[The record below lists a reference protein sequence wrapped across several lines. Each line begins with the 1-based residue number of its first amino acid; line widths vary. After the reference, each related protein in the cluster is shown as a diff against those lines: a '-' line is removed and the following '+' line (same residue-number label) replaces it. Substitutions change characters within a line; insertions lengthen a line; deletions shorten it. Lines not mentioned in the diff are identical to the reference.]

1 MNQDVEEQHDP
12 SGSAFP
18 MLTPRL
24 KVWWVNHRELVTEW
38 YRIYFHTILVTL
50 LLIMNLWLGFSS
62 FLIFFAQWFGIDSG
76 VIGFLTLFY
85 KNPPIG
91 YQFLLNGFYTPLH
104 HHKIF
109 WIVFALNLPI
119 LTWIYSTISQP
130 IKKGF
135 KTYLTW
141 VSPKGR
147 IAMLILC
154 AIPFALHVNAIFAW
168 YIRNYLFDFF
178 AGIKSN
184 EQYLVVNSMESFGYV
199 LLALPLIIVIFS
211 SFLIVKD
218 FYSNEDLKDAF
229 FKWKFKWL
237 ASQAFSLRDNSCDVI
252 VGWSKETN
260 EPIVLT
266 EKNRYLHELVA
277 GATGTGKTSTTIL
290 IRIVQ
295 DLIRIARGR
304 KMGIIVLE
312 PKGDLVADV
321 LTLCDQLGVP
331 KHIIKVI
338 DPTNIPDSIKFSP
351 FVGPMDAAA
360 ETFRGVLDALTENQD
375 SFFKGQQG
383 ETSGLYTLLGK
394 IRYGHKFNILHLQ
407 RMFTD
412 PRHLAD
418 ITEEVREQV
427 NSHVSD
433 ENISEDVQLEMD
445 RYDRIVSYFETE
457 VLDYKQYKE
466 KDVIKPQYYPDAH
479 KHAGKQVV
487 ESKKDK
493 YVAGAKK
500 YLNDIATNVML
511 SKLMVAKDD
520 EELLDLDAFL
530 ANGGVLVVN
539 TALGEL
545 EELSLSFGQFFIR
558 QLQSSIFRRPKIG
571 RIPFFLYIDEAPL
584 YINAAFERLFTLGRS
599 YLVGTLI
606 AMQSLGQFKVIKPG
620 YDNTMMGSARSKTV
634 FGGGEFEDNKRFSDT
649 FGEEPQTEESQNES
663 TTPISMPNQSWGIRN
678 NIQRKQTA
686 RFTPTEIKELKFKHF
701 IFDSMDAE
709 GSVMPPIHA
718 IGKFVSETKFVKR
731 FLKIGNLKLLT
742 EQNTDQEFDLTLTH
756 SNLLSSLMEK
766 PVKTDVDD
774 ILAQKQEE
782 VTGLQE
788 EPETILPTN
797 ALPIEE
803 DLPDL
808 FVKVKTPDEVPPK
821 DNVVYLNKHMTQTHA
836 EGADIPGIID
846 ISDPPEERNT
856 STGIEKINDSNIT
869 DLIPVEEDDL
879 EDLENLAETHDNY
892 GGAFPIQPLPEEM
905 EKSIG
910 LLRKSTETGNDVH
923 IPLHINS
930 DDVEPEL
937 QPHVQSI
944 DDGESLGETIIA
956 PIDSFLTEF
965 LAVDPATN
973 SSVTESVARAHFT
986 EILEEEEDS

>member
-1 MNQDVEEQHDP
+1 MNNDIQEQHD
-12 SGSAFP
+12 STTAAFP
-18 MLTPRL
+18 SLTPKL
-24 KVWWVNHRELVTEW
+24 KLWWVNHRETISEW
-38 YRIYFHTILVTL
+38 YRICFHTFLVTL
-50 LLIMNLWLGFSS
+50 LLATNLWLGFSS
-62 FLIFFAQWFGIDSG
+62 FLIFFGQWYGMDSG
-76 VIGFLTLFY
+76 VIGFLNLFY
-85 KNPPIG
+85 KDPPIG
-91 YQFLLNGFYTPLH
+91 YQFILNGFYTPLH
-104 HHKIF
+104 HHKVF
-109 WIVFALNLPI
+109 WIVCALNLPI
-119 LTWIYSTISQP
+119 VTWVYSTISQP

-135 KTYLTW
+135 TTYLTW
-141 VSPKGR
+141 VSAKGR

-154 AIPFALHVNAIFAW
+154 AIPFALHLNAIFAW
-168 YIRNYLFDFF
+168 YIRHYLFDFF
-178 AGIKSN
+178 AGIKST
-184 EQYLVVNSMESFGYV
+184 EKYLVVNSMESFGYV
-199 LLALPLIIVIFS
+199 LLALPAIIVILS
-211 SFLIVKD
+211 AFLIVKD

-237 ASQAFSLRDNSCDVI
+237 ASQAFSLRDDSCDVI
-252 VGWSKETN
+252 VGWNKETK

-331 KHIIKVI
+331 KHLIKVI
-338 DPTNIPDSIKFSP
+338 DPTDIAGSIKFSP

-383 ETSGLYTLLGK
+383 ETAGLYTLLGK
-394 IRYGHKFNILHLQ
+394 IRYGQKFNILHLQ
-407 RMFTD
+407 KMFTD

-427 NSHVSD
+427 DSHVNGD
-433 ENISEDVQLEMD
+433 DISEDVQLEMD

-493 YVAGAKK
+493 FVAGAKK

-649 FGEEPQTEESQNES
+649 FGEEVQTEESQNES

-686 RFTPTEIKELKFKHF
+686 RFTPTQIKELKFKHF

-709 GSVMPPIHA
+709 GSVMAPIHA
-718 IGKFVSETKFVKR
+718 VGKFVSETKFVKR

-742 EQNTDQEFDLTLTH
+742 EQNEDQEFDLTLAH
-756 SNLLSSLMEK
+756 SNLLSALMEK
-766 PVKTDVDD
+766 PTEVDID
-774 ILAQKQEE
+774 ELLTKKKEESPILEQEI
-782 VTGLQE
+782 
-788 EPETILPTN
+788 ETILPTN
-797 ALPIEE
+797 SVQIKEDVPALVTQVETKNE
-803 DLPDL
+803 S
-808 FVKVKTPDEVPPK
+808 PPN
-821 DNVVYLNKHMTQTHA
+821 NVVYMNEHIQQSKNEA
-836 EGADIPGIID
+836 SDIPGIVD
-846 ISDPPEERNT
+846 ISESLEER
-856 STGIEKINDSNIT
+856 SSHAMSEESNILT
-869 DLIPVEEDDL
+869 SPDLIPVEEEELDDL
-879 EDLENLAETHDNY
+879 NEGTL
-892 GGAFPIQPLPEEM
+892 PVQPLSREM
-905 EKSIG
+905 EESINLLLKSAEINITNH
-910 LLRKSTETGNDVH
+910 SGNDLANDPV
-923 IPLHINS
+923 IQ
-930 DDVEPEL
+930 E
-937 QPHVQSI
+937 SI
-944 DDGESLGETIIA
+944 DNDQPVTPEIEITEEITVSPLE
-956 PIDSFLTEF
+956 SFLTEF
-965 LAVDPATN
+965 VAVPTSDKQ
-973 SSVTESVARAHFT
+973 SVTESIALSRLP
-986 EILEEEEDS
+986 EISEEEEDS